1 MMSIT
6 DQLKAMRAAMPARK
20 DKAMRH
26 GLLGHEIDALVL
38 ASVEAVAGRTADGI
52 YDDFASTELTL
63 IAIYESLRRL
73 VKSGAV
79 VSAQR
84 KSIEKARY
92 WPARLSDLATELGQ
106 DFAKRVMTFLDER
119 GDASTKEVA
128 EFIGYNESSAR
139 RALRR
144 IHGVESYAVKAGRG
158 RKLMWR
164 TVK

>member
-1 MMSIT
+1 MISIT
-6 DQLKAMRAAMPARK
+6 DQLEGMRAAMPARK
-20 DKAMRH
+20 DKAIRH

-38 ASVEAVAGRTADGI
+38 ARVEAVVGRTADGI
-52 YDDFASTELTL
+52 YDDFGWTELTP

-73 VKSGAV
+73 VNSGAV

-92 WPARLSDLATELGQ
+92 WPARLSDLAAEWGQ
-106 DFAKRVMTFLDER
+106 DFAKRVMAFLHEN

-128 EFIGYNESSAR
+128 GFIGYDESSAR
-139 RALRR
+139 RALLR
-144 IHGVESYAVKAGRG
+144 IPGVESYAVKAGRG

-164 TVK
+164 NVK

>member
-1 MMSIT
+1 MISIA
-6 DQLKAMRAAMPARK
+6 DQLEGMRAVMPARK

-52 YDDFASTELTL
+52 YEDFGWTELTP

-79 VSAQR
+79 VAAQR
-84 KSIEKARY
+84 KSIEKAHY
-92 WPARLSDLATELGQ
+92 WPARLSDLAAEWGQ
-106 DFAKRVMTFLDER
+106 DFAKRVMTFLAEH
-119 GDASTKEVA
+119 GDASTKA
-128 EFIGYNESSAR
+128 IAGFIGYDDSAAR
-139 RALRR
+139 SALRR
-144 IHGVESYAVKAGRG
+144 IPGVESYAVKAGRG